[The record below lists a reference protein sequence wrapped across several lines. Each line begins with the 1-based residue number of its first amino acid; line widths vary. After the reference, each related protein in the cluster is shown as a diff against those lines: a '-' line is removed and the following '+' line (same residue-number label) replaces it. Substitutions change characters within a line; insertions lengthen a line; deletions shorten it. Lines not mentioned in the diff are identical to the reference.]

1 MKVIHIVTKDNL
13 GQTIQLGK
21 LVSGYL
27 DVNIDNETIVVNA
40 NGELSVNPLGNYLK
54 YSSIGE
60 QQSWIIEHNFGYEPL
75 IQVYNMD
82 NKLVWVSPM
91 HTDSNTIQITF
102 DKPRAGY
109 ALLTI

>member
-1 MKVIHIVTKDNL
+1 MKVINIVTKDNI
-13 GQTIQLGK
+13 GETIQLGK

-27 DVNIDNETIVVNA
+27 DVNIDNDTIIVNS

-60 QQSWIIEHNFGYEPL
+60 QQVWVIEHNFGFEPQV
-75 IQVYNMD
+75 QVYNQDSVRVMV
-82 NKLVWVSPM
+82 NFQHVSE
-91 HTDSNTIQITF
+91 NTTQILF

-109 ALLTI
+109 ALLAI